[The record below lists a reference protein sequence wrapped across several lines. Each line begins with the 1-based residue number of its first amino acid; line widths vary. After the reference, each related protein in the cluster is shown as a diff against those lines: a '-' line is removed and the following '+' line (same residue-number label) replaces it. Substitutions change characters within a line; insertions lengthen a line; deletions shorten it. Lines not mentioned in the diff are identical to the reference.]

1 MNKQNPYGI
10 SIRLPEDIVRSLQS
24 LKKEKELPSMTAAI
38 KFWVEQQVSERREVE
53 LDKLRGEVKG
63 LKRALFEILPKY
75 NSRIS
80 EHCYLLQH
88 ILGGDHLLSRHLR
101 ETVKCKECPGVD
113 CKGVVEFS
121 EKGKD

>member
-1 MNKQNPYGI
+1 MKKENPYGI

-53 LDKLRGEVKG
+53 LGNLKEEVKG
-63 LKRALFEILPKY
+63 LKAALFEILPKY

-80 EHCYLLQH
+80 KHCYLLQH
-88 ILGGDHLLSRHLR
+88 ILGGDHPFSRHLR
-101 ETVKCKECPGVD
+101 ETVKCKECPGIN
-113 CKGVVEFS
+113 CKGLVEFS
-121 EKGKD
+121 EKSKD